1 MESERRAASVAGVSE
16 RSQRSPARS
25 ERDASVLPP
34 TAEVVCGQARF
45 ALSGRVL
52 LLVLWLARHQE
63 RINALAPEAGQVWMS
78 WKGTGG
84 QSISGDL
91 KTPL

>member
-1 MESERRAASVAGVSE
+1 MEIERSAASATE
-16 RSQRSPARS
+16 RDQRSLIRS
-25 ERDASVLPP
+25 RRDANVQPLL
-34 TAEVVCGQARF
+34 AEIICGETRF

-63 RINALAPEAGQVWMS
+63 RINALAPDAGQVWMT
-78 WKGTGG
+78 WKGQGG